1 MSLVIT
7 RNRSILAAAL
17 VIPFAGSIWLLFS
30 RTSMSTSTFAALTAL
45 LVAIAAVGLNTW
57 HNGRA
62 AGSIGQVIHE
72 ADVAPATARKGG
84 TGRAHRS

>member
-17 VIPFAGSIWLLFS
+17 LIPFAGSIWLIFS
-30 RTSMSTSTFAALTAL
+30 RTSMSSSRFAAFVAL
-45 LVAIAAVGLNTW
+45 FVAIAAVGLNTW

-62 AGSIGQVIHE
+62 AGSIGQVIYE
-72 ADVAPATARKGG
+72 ADVAPATARTEG
-84 TGRAHRS
+84 TGHAR